1 MPYSLSRNDG
11 VELRC
16 VYITSAVKCAPPRN
30 RPTAEEV
37 RNCSTWLAEE
47 ISAVRPRVIVALGRV
62 AWDAVIKTLGAPLT
76 PFVHGAVL
84 QTGAVKIYASYHP
97 SPLNVG
103 TRRVPL
109 QQIAKV
115 IKKAAAEA
123 GCLP

>member
-1 MPYSLSRNDG
+1 VRRCSL
-11 VELRC
+11 
-16 VYITSAVKCAPPRN
+16 
-30 RPTAEEV
+30 
-37 RNCSTWLAEE
+37 WLAEE

-62 AWDAVIKTLGAPLT
+62 AWDAVIRTLGAPPT
-76 PFVHGAVL
+76 PFAHGAVL

-103 TRRVPL
+103 TRRVSL
-109 QQIAKV
+109 QQIAEV